1 METEFGILPFPKYD
15 DSQKDY
21 ITRISF
27 FDMFTVPVT
36 VSDVERTSAIIEA
49 LNCQSGNIVIPAYY
63 EISLKTKYARDND
76 SAGMLDLIMANR
88 VVDCGDTIWVGE
100 IRDGWLAAMFQ
111 NNNRNIVSTAQKY
124 TRLMNLTFDKI
135 VKSYEKNLSQ

>member
-1 METEFGILPFPKYD
+1 
-15 DSQKDY
+15 
-21 ITRISF
+21 
-27 FDMFTVPVT
+27 
-36 VSDVERTSAIIEA
+36 
-49 LNCQSGNIVIPAYY
+49 
-63 EISLKTKYARDND
+63 
-76 SAGMLDLIMANR
+76 MLDLIMANR